1 MIDNRGHERMID
13 FAQTVLNLP
22 EREQDK
28 IFEFLAASGVLT
40 YEQAHGLKEYV
51 AWYHLFG
58 DRDYYEEA
66 KKAVCG
72 RISNEIFGQEG
83 AAR

>member
-22 EREQDK
+22 EREQEQV
-28 IFEFLAASGVLT
+28 FNFLAASGVLT
-40 YEQAHGLKEYV
+40 YEQARGLREYV

-58 DRDYYEEA
+58 DRDYYEA
-66 KKAVCG
+66 VKKAVCG
-72 RISNEIFGQEG
+72 RISNEIFG
-83 AAR
+83 